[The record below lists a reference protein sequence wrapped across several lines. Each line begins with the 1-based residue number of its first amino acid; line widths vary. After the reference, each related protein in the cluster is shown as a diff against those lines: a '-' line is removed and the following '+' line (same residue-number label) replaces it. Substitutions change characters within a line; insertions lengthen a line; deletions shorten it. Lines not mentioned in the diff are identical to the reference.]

1 MNHVFIAT
9 KIGWKEEQEIVYFD
23 STYYTKEEAESQF
36 VPYEGITERGY
47 PYTGF
52 EFDGQKYHHFKY
64 IGEFED
70 DNMPHSIDDICDYNL
85 GRI

>member
-52 EFDGQKYHHFKY
+52 KFDGQKYHHFKY

-70 DNMPHSIDDICDYNL
+70 DNMPHSIDDIWDYNL